1 MASKGDTR
9 LLDRLVAQ
17 AQGKAGPISAA
28 DFDFP
33 KQAQTQPQPLR
44 LPTATTSGN
53 TAARTPK
60 TVNLAELPLPR
71 STTRRQPIFSPVQPG
86 TLQQMN
92 QAVKQYR
99 PVEPVLSSNRQT
111 EDILADIAAAKSQMQ
126 PLLYSL
132 NRRGGYTAFSPQ
144 ASPAAQADYRQ
155 KQKRLQALEKQ
166 LDQYQKELKAARNR
180 DNQGLVDS
188 GEYRWGSL
196 KDLTLNEFQR
206 ANLES
211 LLSQA
216 HYDKM
221 MGKDTDAIIAK
232 LEQKLANEK
241 FKYLPKGTIQEIIAG
256 ASGLFGQQ
264 YAQFSDPD
272 TAAFI
277 TSGGLAGAGLGSLA
291 GGVGAAP
298 GAIAGATAGWVTG
311 SAKANFEIEA
321 GRSYMELLEHGVSED
336 TARKI
341 ALAVGGGNAALELLQ
356 LDELT
361 KGLRILRNNP
371 ATQGAAYRFAD
382 ALMERALA
390 TGNETLQ
397 EVAQEGVTITG
408 TQLGVKKETGEYA
421 YTAQEVQDRLADTAK
436 GAALTFGLMNVPG
449 VIRPRRQDA
458 VSSNIQEPAAAIEQ
472 KRSNSFALDNAAK
485 SSWRERRYT
494 VDDKTY
500 LQSKDGKQLYEVPRK
515 DEIRYSVAS
524 DGAVTVHDAIVP
536 EIAATD
542 YKDFAKAYAEKN
554 LITEFDENSNILN
567 AKPITI
573 RSDGKQVIFTWTG
586 INDVVKKVRGNRKS
600 QAILDSLF
608 VLDDLVGGAHKV
620 ESKENLKGRINP
632 YSYYVNRFTDS
643 NGQTYDVTIHI
654 KDTPEL
660 GRYHYHN
667 LTEAEIKIEPSHGT
681 SSDNGTIA
689 GVDLFRDDSI
699 LPSILAREGDKV
711 KLQTEIEPPNGTSS
725 DNGTIAGGDLIKGD
739 SISPSILAREGDKVK
754 LQTKKEA
761 EQQPPVNGL
770 QLPEMATEVNLNSS
784 IQYGEDSVKSLLDIS
799 AAKGKIHTPEQQ
811 KVIQE
816 YQNATDEELVKFA
829 KVVKTFPDRRAA
841 SKMEYT
847 LPPVAPKLAADIKEA
862 TGIDAS
868 GFQNSIKGNAVE
880 HILKRHGEN
889 GQHDHSM
896 ANLADLGRIQYVLEH
911 YDTLERLYGKD
922 GRPNLSREFK
932 NTDGNPAQLILLKK
946 RINGTFYLVE
956 AVPDS
961 AAKKL
966 QVVSAYIQKRK
977 EGDGQVPDAKAPGL
991 TAKTV
996 LTSTPSPFMLPQ
1008 EALPVNE
1015 VPKKRSNSPAPD
1027 DAANAVPQ
1035 MYVQDVKENASNKGA
1050 GQAPDVANTTPGMT
1064 PKSDLVTTPVSSLA
1078 QESDPVNSSSAIT
1091 PAISSDSTQNRIEY
1105 ANKPAWQAALQR
1117 NEGEERAAPK
1127 LADIVE
1133 RIRETYH
1140 IPISTGKVTH
1150 RKALGQY
1157 RGKGETIRIRTTN
1170 DIPTIAHELGH
1181 HLDKQKGFSRGPYQE
1196 LLIDRLPPEFKANY
1210 SQDELA
1216 GEGFAE
1222 FMRQYLADRETAK
1235 ENYGEFY
1242 EAFRASFAPPELQ
1255 ALDSIANDI
1264 NRYMTA
1270 KIREKMQAATA
1281 SRLDREKSGGLPNML
1296 RKFYRAFT
1304 EGNLSVK
1311 EFVDAYEAENGKLPG
1326 SKDPYKLITNAAY
1339 NDMITKTLIETG
1351 FYDAKGRKIEGALSL
1366 ADALQGISE
1375 KEWPDFNLYL
1385 MLRHAKEWL
1394 SPLPDAEGK
1403 IGEPK
1408 RVFADDT
1415 LNDIA
1420 TVNLQIRELERES
1433 PHFREA
1439 SEKIY
1444 TYLRN
1449 LMQYWGVESGLISQD
1464 KAYRLWQIYPDYVP
1478 FFRQI
1483 ETKGKGKGPK
1493 RGYANQSAPIAKAK
1507 GSGAAIY
1514 NPIENII
1521 YQTDKFVKAA
1531 KYNQVMQ
1538 AVHNMVQQSDDLGW
1552 YLEKV
1557 PPDMVPH
1564 EVQVADVL
1572 KTLRN
1577 QVGDKDG
1584 QLTDLID
1591 EFLDDT
1597 ITRFT
1602 VAAPKNDIVTV
1613 MVDGKRHYYK
1623 VHDKDLLKVLT
1634 QMDGRQLNEIVRA
1647 VNVLTR
1653 FFTTFVTG
1661 RNPFFS
1667 FTSNIW
1673 RDFPTAYINGSQGN
1687 LFAFGKGIANA
1698 YKEQITH
1705 SEAFKQY
1712 EAMGGGGFVSPI
1724 SQNRNE
1730 LRRLIREIQKEDK
1743 TKAER
1748 LANWIF
1754 HPIEA
1759 IERLSD
1765 IAETAPR
1772 FNEFTRVLEKTGDLN
1787 EAFYAANE
1795 VTTNFRRHGNVG
1807 KQINAFI
1814 PFFNAA
1820 VQGIDKYRRV
1830 MTGEGGATKAQRA
1843 KYASAA
1849 FGRMM
1854 VSVILP
1860 SLLAMAW
1867 NKDYDD
1873 EDDKQYPKLSS
1884 YMKNNYWNFALG
1896 DGKFFSIPKPREYAV
1911 FANVMERAIE
1921 KEWMDNEEAFR
1932 GFGEYLKD
1940 TFFPPGIPQ
1949 GLSFNDFLQALS
1961 DVVLIGSIVD
1971 VGRNEDFAGR
1981 PVVSEGMKRLPDEQQ
1996 YNDKTSLLAKTIG
2009 QATGTSPMVL
2019 DFMIKQNAGVFGT
2032 LNAAFTANPAE
2043 RDFTFGTKNKFIRD
2057 AVYSTDILN
2066 HFYDERDKYAVQYNG
2081 DKRNGQKAAKAYAY
2095 DKMAS
2100 FLSEA
2105 STLSKENPD
2114 ASREIRKEMR
2124 DMTDS
2129 FQKRRS
2135 LAIDTELQRIYQ
2147 NTDCD
2152 REIFRDYAAKR
2163 KISASKKKES
2173 YTAVLDFQQLA
2184 SYQKAIDKAIREAYQ
2199 EIWKRADYP
2208 LWGDG
2213 QRAEAFIKAKKKAV
2227 NEVKWEFV
2235 KKYGE
2240 KE

>member
-1 MASKGDTR
+1 M
-9 LLDRLVAQ
+9 
-17 AQGKAGPISAA
+17 
-28 DFDFP
+28 
-33 KQAQTQPQPLR
+33 
-44 LPTATTSGN
+44 
-53 TAARTPK
+53 
-60 TVNLAELPLPR
+60 
-71 STTRRQPIFSPVQPG
+71 
-86 TLQQMN
+86 
-92 QAVKQYR
+92 
-99 PVEPVLSSNRQT
+99 
-111 EDILADIAAAKSQMQ
+111 
-126 PLLYSL
+126 
-132 NRRGGYTAFSPQ
+132 
-144 ASPAAQADYRQ
+144 
-155 KQKRLQALEKQ
+155 
-166 LDQYQKELKAARNR
+166 
-180 DNQGLVDS
+180 
-188 GEYRWGSL
+188 
-196 KDLTLNEFQR
+196 
-206 ANLES
+206 
-211 LLSQA
+211 
-216 HYDKM
+216 
-221 MGKDTDAIIAK
+221 
-232 LEQKLANEK
+232 
-241 FKYLPKGTIQEIIAG
+241 
-256 ASGLFGQQ
+256 
-264 YAQFSDPD
+264 
-272 TAAFI
+272 
-277 TSGGLAGAGLGSLA
+277 
-291 GGVGAAP
+291 
-298 GAIAGATAGWVTG
+298 
-311 SAKANFEIEA
+311 
-321 GRSYMELLEHGVSED
+321 
-336 TARKI
+336 
-341 ALAVGGGNAALELLQ
+341 
-356 LDELT
+356 
-361 KGLRILRNNP
+361 
-371 ATQGAAYRFAD
+371 
-382 ALMERALA
+382 
-390 TGNETLQ
+390 
-397 EVAQEGVTITG
+397 
-408 TQLGVKKETGEYA
+408 
-421 YTAQEVQDRLADTAK
+421 
-436 GAALTFGLMNVPG
+436 
-449 VIRPRRQDA
+449 
-458 VSSNIQEPAAAIEQ
+458 
-472 KRSNSFALDNAAK
+472 
-485 SSWRERRYT
+485 
-494 VDDKTY
+494 
-500 LQSKDGKQLYEVPRK
+500 
-515 DEIRYSVAS
+515 
-524 DGAVTVHDAIVP
+524 
-536 EIAATD
+536 
-542 YKDFAKAYAEKN
+542 
-554 LITEFDENSNILN
+554 
-567 AKPITI
+567 
-573 RSDGKQVIFTWTG
+573 
-586 INDVVKKVRGNRKS
+586 
-600 QAILDSLF
+600 
-608 VLDDLVGGAHKV
+608 
-620 ESKENLKGRINP
+620 
-632 YSYYVNRFTDS
+632 
-643 NGQTYDVTIHI
+643 
-654 KDTPEL
+654 
-660 GRYHYHN
+660 
-667 LTEAEIKIEPSHGT
+667 
-681 SSDNGTIA
+681 
-689 GVDLFRDDSI
+689 
-699 LPSILAREGDKV
+699 
-711 KLQTEIEPPNGTSS
+711 
-725 DNGTIAGGDLIKGD
+725 
-739 SISPSILAREGDKVK
+739 
-754 LQTKKEA
+754 
-761 EQQPPVNGL
+761 
-770 QLPEMATEVNLNSS
+770 
-784 IQYGEDSVKSLLDIS
+784 DIS
-799 AAKGKIHTPEQQ
+799 AAKDKIHTPEQQ

-829 KVVKTFPDRRAA
+829 KVVQTFPDRRAA
-841 SKMEYT
+841 SKMEYI

-977 EGDGQVPDAKAPGL
+977 EGDGQVPDAEAPGL

-1035 MYVQDVKENASNKGA
+1035 MYVQDVKENASNKEAGQVLNMPKNDPQFTSETPLASTSSSFMLPQEALPVKGIEKEGAGQVPDAKAPGSTAKTALTSTPSPFMLPQEALPVKGVEKERA

-1091 PAISSDSTQNRIEY
+1091 PAISSDSAQNRIEY

-1181 HLDKQKGFSRGPYQE
+1181 HLDKQKGFSRGPYQKF
-1196 LLIDRLPPEFKANY
+1196 LIDRLPPEFKANY
-1210 SQDELA
+1210 SQNELA

-1311 EFVDAYEAENGKLPG
+1311 EFVDAYEAENGKLSG

-1351 FYDAKGRKIEGALSL
+1351 FYDANGRKIEGALSL

-1403 IGEPK
+1403 VGEPK

-1433 PHFREA
+1433 PHFQEA

-1602 VAAPKNDIVTV
+1602 VATPKNDIVTV

-1772 FNEFTRVLEKTGDLN
+1772 FNEFTHVLEKTGDLN

-1807 KQINAFI
+1807 RQINAFV

-1830 MTGEGGATKAQRA
+1830 MTGEGSATKAQRA

-1854 VSVILP
+1854 VSVVLP

-1961 DVVLIGSIVD
+1961 DLVLIGSLVD
-1971 VGRNEDFAGR
+1971 LGRNEDFAGR
-1981 PVVSEGMKRLPDEQQ
+1981 PVVSEGMKRLPAEQQ

-2105 STLSKENPD
+2105 SALSKENPD

-2240 KE
+2240 KK

>member
-53 TAARTPK
+53 TAARMPK
-60 TVNLAELPLPR
+60 TVNLAELPLSQSMLSRKKTLPLAQMLVPQIGWSDETYKLLNR
-71 STTRRQPIFSPVQPG
+71 ERPKNIGGINTDAEFYGNAVVAGVQGGIQDFIKGIGAYRDKVYKNIPKVSLPDETAKILGMDNPIVSKD
-86 TLQQMN
+86 L
-92 QAVKQYR
+92 
-99 PVEPVLSSNRQT
+99 L
-111 EDILADIAAAKSQMQ
+111 DIIRENPKTFEATKSQKKYQ
-126 PLLYSL
+126 EELENATGV
-132 NRRGGYTAFSPQ
+132 NRRLGQVAYGVGNMIPSI
-144 ASPAAQADYRQ
+144 ASQP
-155 KQKRLQALEKQ
+155 
-166 LDQYQKELKAARNR
+166 
-180 DNQGLVDS
+180 
-188 GEYRWGSL
+188 
-196 KDLTLNEFQR
+196 
-206 ANLES
+206 
-211 LLSQA
+211 
-216 HYDKM
+216 
-221 MGKDTDAIIAK
+221 
-232 LEQKLANEK
+232 
-241 FKYLPKGTIQEIIAG
+241 
-256 ASGLFGQQ
+256 
-264 YAQFSDPD
+264 
-272 TAAFI
+272 
-277 TSGGLAGAGLGSLA
+277 AGLGLVTMGIQGA
-291 GGVGAAP
+291 GGAYDQAKAEGKSENEALAYATLTGVTNAAMQKLLGGINVFGKNIISKTAGKQLNQLVSRLSKNPTVQKAFAQAGNMASEGIEEYIQAVLDPVFRNITFDENNAIDPLSMDKIEQGLLGMATSGVLNAGTSVVRRTMAGIPRRSYNESRTGTEFSMGAASQSHNVP
-298 GAIAGATAGWVTG
+298 
-311 SAKANFEIEA
+311 K
-321 GRSYMELLEHGVSED
+321 
-336 TARKI
+336 
-341 ALAVGGGNAALELLQ
+341 
-356 LDELT
+356 
-361 KGLRILRNNP
+361 
-371 ATQGAAYRFAD
+371 
-382 ALMERALA
+382 
-390 TGNETLQ
+390 
-397 EVAQEGVTITG
+397 GVTITG
-408 TQLGVKKETGEYA
+408 TQLGAKKETGEYA

-436 GAALTFGLMNVPG
+436 GAALTFGLTNVPG

-554 LITEFDENSNILN
+554 LITEFGSDYQIKEV
-567 AKPITI
+567 KPITI

-689 GVDLFRDDSI
+689 GADLFRD
-699 LPSILAREGDKV
+699 
-711 KLQTEIEPPNGTSS
+711 
-725 DNGTIAGGDLIKGD
+725 D

-761 EQQPPVNGL
+761 EQQPPRSGL
-770 QLPEMATEVNLNSS
+770 QLPGLANTDVGLNSS
-784 IQYGEDSVKSLLDIS
+784 IRYDEDSVKSLLDIS

-829 KVVKTFPDRRAA
+829 KVVQTFPDQRAA
-841 SKMEYT
+841 SKMEYI

-1035 MYVQDVKENASNKGA
+1035 MYVQDVKENASNKEA
-1050 GQAPDVANTTPGMT
+1050 GQVLNMPENDPQFTSETPLALA
-1064 PKSDLVTTPVSSLA
+1064 SNSSLA

-1091 PAISSDSTQNRIEY
+1091 PAISSDSAQNRIEY

-1117 NEGEERAAPK
+1117 NDGEERAAPK

-1181 HLDKQKGFSRGPYQE
+1181 HLDKQKGFSRGPYQKF
-1196 LLIDRLPPEFKANY
+1196 LIDRLPPELKANY
-1210 SQDELA
+1210 SQNELA

-1255 ALDSIANDI
+1255 ALDGIADDI

-1304 EGNLSVK
+1304 EDNLSVK
-1311 EFVDAYEAENGKLPG
+1311 EFVDAYEAENGKLSG
-1326 SKDPYKLITNAAY
+1326 SKDPYKLIANAAY

-1351 FYDAKGRKIEGALSL
+1351 FYDANGRKIEGALSL

-1403 IGEPK
+1403 VGEPK

-1433 PHFREA
+1433 PHFQEA
-1439 SEKIY
+1439 AEKIY
-1444 TYLRN
+1444 SFLRN

-1538 AVHNMVQQSDDLGW
+1538 AIHNMVRQSDDLGW

-1613 MVDGKRHYYK
+1613 MVGGKRHYYK

-1896 DGKFFSIPKPREYAV
+1896 NGKFFSIPKPREYAV

-1961 DVVLIGSIVD
+1961 DLVLIGSLVD
-1971 VGRNEDFAGR
+1971 LGRNEDFAGR
-1981 PVVSEGMKRLPDEQQ
+1981 PVVSEGMKRLPAEQQ

-2105 STLSKENPD
+2105 SALSKENPD

-2173 YTAVLDFQQLA
+2173 YTAILDFQQLA

-2240 KE
+2240 KK

>member
-33 KQAQTQPQPLR
+33 KPVQKQPQPLG

-53 TAARTPK
+53 TASRMPK
-60 TVNLAELPLPR
+60 TVNLAELPLSQSMLSRKKTLPLAQMLVPQIGWSDETYKLLNKER
-71 STTRRQPIFSPVQPG
+71 PKNIGGINTDAEFYGNAVVAGVQGGIQDFIKGIGAYRDKVYNNIPKVSLPDETAKILGMDNPIVSKD
-86 TLQQMN
+86 L
-92 QAVKQYR
+92 
-99 PVEPVLSSNRQT
+99 L
-111 EDILADIAAAKSQMQ
+111 DIIRENPKTFEATKSQKKYQ
-126 PLLYSL
+126 EELENATGV
-132 NRRGGYTAFSPQ
+132 NRRLGQVAYGVGNMIPSI
-144 ASPAAQADYRQ
+144 ASQP
-155 KQKRLQALEKQ
+155 
-166 LDQYQKELKAARNR
+166 
-180 DNQGLVDS
+180 
-188 GEYRWGSL
+188 
-196 KDLTLNEFQR
+196 
-206 ANLES
+206 
-211 LLSQA
+211 
-216 HYDKM
+216 
-221 MGKDTDAIIAK
+221 
-232 LEQKLANEK
+232 
-241 FKYLPKGTIQEIIAG
+241 
-256 ASGLFGQQ
+256 
-264 YAQFSDPD
+264 
-272 TAAFI
+272 
-277 TSGGLAGAGLGSLA
+277 AGLGLVTMGFQGA
-291 GGVGAAP
+291 GGAYDQAKAEGKSENEALAYATLTGVTSAAMQKLLGGIDLFDKNILSKTVGKQLNQLVSRLSKNPTVQKAFAQAGNMASEGIEEYIQAVLDP
-298 GAIAGATAGWVTG
+298 VFRNITFDENNAIDPLSMDKIEQGLLGMAISGVLNAGTSVARRTIAG
-311 SAKANFEIEA
+311 I
-321 GRSYMELLEHGVSED
+321 
-336 TARKI
+336 
-341 ALAVGGGNAALELLQ
+341 
-356 LDELT
+356 
-361 KGLRILRNNP
+361 
-371 ATQGAAYRFAD
+371 
-382 ALMERALA
+382 
-390 TGNETLQ
+390 
-397 EVAQEGVTITG
+397 
-408 TQLGVKKETGEYA
+408 
-421 YTAQEVQDRLADTAK
+421 
-436 GAALTFGLMNVPG
+436 
-449 VIRPRRQDA
+449 PR
-458 VSSNIQEPAAAIEQ
+458 
-472 KRSNSFALDNAAK
+472 
-485 SSWRERRYT
+485 RRYT
-494 VDDKTY
+494 PAQQQKVIQEYPNTTDGGVVENNLGTDLAVDADPM
-500 LQSKDGKQLYEVPRK
+500 L
-515 DEIRYSVAS
+515 
-524 DGAVTVHDAIVP
+524 HM
-536 EIAATD
+536 
-542 YKDFAKAYAEKN
+542 
-554 LITEFDENSNILN
+554 
-567 AKPITI
+567 
-573 RSDGKQVIFTWTG
+573 
-586 INDVVKKVRGNRKS
+586 
-600 QAILDSLF
+600 
-608 VLDDLVGGAHKV
+608 
-620 ESKENLKGRINP
+620 
-632 YSYYVNRFTDS
+632 
-643 NGQTYDVTIHI
+643 
-654 KDTPEL
+654 
-660 GRYHYHN
+660 
-667 LTEAEIKIEPSHGT
+667 
-681 SSDNGTIA
+681 
-689 GVDLFRDDSI
+689 
-699 LPSILAREGDKV
+699 
-711 KLQTEIEPPNGTSS
+711 
-725 DNGTIAGGDLIKGD
+725 
-739 SISPSILAREGDKVK
+739 
-754 LQTKKEA
+754 TKKEV

-784 IQYGEDSVKSLLDIS
+784 IRYDEDSVKSLLDIS
-799 AAKGKIHTPEQQ
+799 AAKDQIHTPEQQ

-829 KVVKTFPDRRAA
+829 KVVQTFPDQRAA
-841 SKMEYT
+841 SKMEYI

-896 ANLADLGRIQYVLEH
+896 ANLADLGRIQYVLGH
-911 YDTLERLYGKD
+911 YDSLKKLYHKD

-977 EGDGQVPDAKAPGL
+977 EGAGQVPDAKAPGL

-1008 EALPVNE
+1008 EALPVKGIE
-1015 VPKKRSNSPAPD
+1015 
-1027 DAANAVPQ
+1027 
-1035 MYVQDVKENASNKGA
+1035 KERA
-1050 GQAPDVANTTPGMT
+1050 GQAPDVGNTTPGMT
-1064 PKSDLVTTPVSSLA
+1064 PKSDLATTPISSLA
-1078 QESDPVNSSSAIT
+1078 QESAPVNSSLAIN
-1091 PAISSDSTQNRIEY
+1091 PAISSNSAQNSIKY

-1117 NEGEERAAPK
+1117 NEGKERAVPK

-1181 HLDKQKGFSRGPYQE
+1181 HLDKQKRFSRGPYQE

-1281 SRLDREKSGGLPNML
+1281 SRLEREKSGGLQNML
-1296 RKFYRAFT
+1296 QKFYRAFT

-1311 EFVDAYEAENGKLPG
+1311 EFVDAYEAENGKLSG

-1366 ADALQGISE
+1366 ADALQDISE
-1375 KEWPDFNLYL
+1375 KEWSNFNLYL

-1464 KAYRLWQIYPDYVP
+1464 KAYHLWQIYPDYVP

-1493 RGYANQSAPIAKAK
+1493 RGYANQSAPIARAK

-1538 AVHNMVQQSDDLGW
+1538 AIHNMVRQSDDLGW

-1634 QMDGRQLNEIVRA
+1634 QMDSRQLNEIVRA

-1687 LFAFGKGIANA
+1687 LFAFGAGIANA

-1772 FNEFTRVLEKTGDLN
+1772 FNEFTHVLEKTGDLN

-1807 KQINAFI
+1807 RQINAFV

-1830 MTGEGGATKAQRA
+1830 MTGEGSATKAQRA

-1854 VSVILP
+1854 VSVVLP

-1949 GLSFNDFLQALS
+1949 GLSFNDFLQAIS
-1961 DVVLIGSIVD
+1961 DVVLVGSIVD

-2066 HFYDERDKYAVQYNG
+2066 HFYDDRDKYVVQYNG

-2100 FLSEA
+2100 FLSETSA
-2105 STLSKENPD
+2105 LSKENPD

-2199 EIWKRADYP
+2199 KVWNQVDYP
-2208 LWGDG
+2208 IWEDS